1 MVLFAAYPVKTAL
14 TAGSVGSRDNALCL
28 AVQPLYMFVKIQWA
42 GLGPSG
48 GEACTFFPISEA
60 SSRGLSVGRSYVTV
74 FRDVPMPMRS
84 DDNKL
89 LPVWLSFIQGCCCVW
104 FCPSYKDVAA
114 TNLKEIL
121 ASQLCRKTAENLMED
136 FKKINEPWKICT
148 EEGGLIQNFGEEA
161 SKIFKELT
169 EIFDIETKIFKNTQ
183 SYLTSR
189 AMFSENLIFLLSEIY
204 EKLVSKLKE
213 FSFQSFRE
221 AISVIQIS
229 NNIDMDIKASIDI
242 TEKYYNSKAKLLTP
256 FFIGNSWILEKEKK
270 ELLNGVREIAT
281 ERLQLARLQGVYLQ
295 KSRNPI
301 SLSFH
306 YLHPHPFG
314 KDLRLDS
321 FTSSDS
327 FDFNPEPSK
336 RAGLMRQFV
345 ETTGNSM
352 KFKIGEDSKS
362 QPLDDLVYHKEAIK
376 LFNEE

>member
-1 MVLFAAYPVKTAL
+1 
-14 TAGSVGSRDNALCL
+14 
-28 AVQPLYMFVKIQWA
+28 MF
-42 GLGPSG
+42 S
-48 GEACTFFPISEA
+48 SE
-60 SSRGLSVGRSYVTV
+60 
-74 FRDVPMPMRS
+74 
-84 DDNKL
+84 
-89 LPVWLSFIQGCCCVW
+89 I
-104 FCPSYKDVAA
+104 
-114 TNLKEIL
+114 KEIL
-121 ASQLCRKTAENLMED
+121 ASEICRKTAKNLMED

-161 SKIFKELT
+161 GKIYKELT
-169 EIFDIETKIFKNTQ
+169 DIFDIETKLFKNSK
-183 SYLTSR
+183 SYLSYR
-189 AMFSENLIFLLSEIY
+189 AVFSENLMFLLGEIY

-229 NNIDMDIKASIDI
+229 NNIDMDIKSSIKVI
-242 TEKYYNSKAKLLTP
+242 EKYYTTRAKFLTP
-256 FFIGNSWILEKEKK
+256 FFTGNSWILEKEKK
-270 ELLNGVREIAT
+270 ELLSGIREIAT

-321 FTSSDS
+321 FTSNDS

-345 ETTGNSM
+345 ETSGNST
-352 KFKIGEDSKS
+352 KFKIAEDNKN

-376 LFNEE
+376 LFSEE

>member
-1 MVLFAAYPVKTAL
+1 MD
-14 TAGSVGSRDNALCL
+14 S
-28 AVQPLYMFVKIQWA
+28 
-42 GLGPSG
+42 
-48 GEACTFFPISEA
+48 
-60 SSRGLSVGRSYVTV
+60 
-74 FRDVPMPMRS
+74 
-84 DDNKL
+84 
-89 LPVWLSFIQGCCCVW
+89 
-104 FCPSYKDVAA
+104 
-114 TNLKEIL
+114 KEIKEVL
-121 ASQLCRKTAENLMED
+121 ASELCRKTAENLMED

-169 EIFDIETKIFKNTQ
+169 NIFDIETKIFKNTQ

-189 AMFSENLIFLLSEIY
+189 AIFSENLIFLLSEIY

-229 NNIDMDIKASIDI
+229 NNIDMDIKASIGI
-242 TEKYYNSKAKLLTP
+242 TAKYYNSKAKLLTP

-270 ELLNGVREIAT
+270 ELLNGIREIAT

-327 FDFNPEPSK
+327 FDFNPEPSR

-345 ETTGNSM
+345 ETTGNST
-352 KFKIGEDSKS
+352 KFKIGEDSKN
-362 QPLDDLVYHKEAIK
+362 QHLDDLVYHKEAIK